1 MKSGIIYKGPSLL
14 DGKPIVVIATYSKR
28 NIKTGVVVQ
37 TYILVDGINPLE
49 ASKTGADFSICGT
62 CAMRG
67 EVTTDPN
74 RKQAKNRRCYVNLG
88 QGVLIVYKS
97 FLRGV
102 YAMADNIADRKSIG
116 RGRFVR
122 VGTYGD
128 PAAVPAA
135 VWEDLL
141 SEADTFTAYSHQS
154 GWRPDIAMQSADNH
168 AQAIMHWQA
177 GRRTFRVIA
186 DLGQLDKQNEAL
198 CPCVKRGRPARTMYR
213 VQALQRICPCQ
224 VHCHSRT
231 LELPAAPSCL
241 GARPPALGPRVGG
254 FLFPSLLH
262 RRARRKAGRKAQ
274 DLRIMFQ
281 GRKAQ
286 GRDARRKA
294 LEPRTLSLG
303 QPTTGQGKGLRAP
316 KQKQATGAEG
326 LYQDE

>member
-1 MKSGIIYKGPSLL
+1 LP
-14 DGKPIVVIATYSKR
+14 R
-28 NIKTGVVVQ
+28 
-37 TYILVDGINPLE
+37 
-49 ASKTGADFSICGT
+49 
-62 CAMRG
+62 
-67 EVTTDPN
+67 
-74 RKQAKNRRCYVNLG
+74 
-88 QGVLIVYKS
+88 
-97 FLRGV
+97 
-102 YAMADNIADRKSIG
+102 
-116 RGRFVR
+116 
-122 VGTYGD
+122 
-128 PAAVPAA
+128 
-135 VWEDLL
+135 
-141 SEADTFTAYSHQS
+141 
-154 GWRPDIAMQSADNH
+154 
-168 AQAIMHWQA
+168 
-177 GRRTFRVIA
+177 
-186 DLGQLDKQNEAL
+186 
-198 CPCVKRGRPARTMYR
+198 VKRGWPPRPVYR